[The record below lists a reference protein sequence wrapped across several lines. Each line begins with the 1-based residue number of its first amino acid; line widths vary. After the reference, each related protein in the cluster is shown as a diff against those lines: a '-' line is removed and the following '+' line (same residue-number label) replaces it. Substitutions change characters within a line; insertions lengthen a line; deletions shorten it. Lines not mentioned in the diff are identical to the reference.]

1 MKNSQKEFQMISL
14 GLFLLFKNEG
24 TVILSE
30 GLVLQEAYNIF
41 WHIMLN

>member
-14 GLFLLFKNEG
+14 GLFC